1 MSGPCRNQPVPAG
14 WSCVHARAASRCLAA
29 ATAVILLSGPGASAT
44 SAAAGPAPPD
54 PASGRVTA
62 ITEFSLAGR
71 IVEPHDPAPA
81 GVQAGSRD
89 GTVIGLEFGL
99 LLPDR
104 GRLAWGATLA
114 AHGGRGYGF
123 LSARLRCRW
132 RPGGGE
138 RWLALS
144 PGLAFGGSH
153 DYRAFAGAGLVCGL
167 DYGFSRHWAATLQF
181 ARLPVTDDP
190 PGALTSLDLGLKV
203 GGSTGLVTGSAWI
216 VGSVLAVLI
225 ISSAV
230 HSMDWQ

>member
-1 MSGPCRNQPVPAG
+1 MSGPCLDPSASARPPCIPFHAAG
-14 WSCVHARAASRCLAA
+14 RHREAAAARLVLVVAFALTGAAVA
-29 ATAVILLSGPGASAT
+29 ATA
-44 SAAAGPAPPD
+44 PPD
-54 PASGRVTA
+54 SVSRRVTA

-71 IVEPHDPAPA
+71 IVEPHDPAPP
-81 GVQAGSRD
+81 GVQAGTRD

-132 RPGGGE
+132 RPGGG
-138 RWLALS
+138 RHWLALS
-144 PGLAFGGSH
+144 PGLRIGGSH
-153 DYRAFAGAGLVCGL
+153 DYRSFAGVGLVCGL
-167 DYGFSRHWAATLQF
+167 DYGFSRNWAATLQL
-181 ARLPVTDDP
+181 AHLPVTDEP

-230 HSMDWQ
+230 HSLDWQ